1 VQILAGLGILPA
13 GLWFWR
19 HGQRYM
25 TWWVRRLWWPGVDWH
40 ARNLTKG
47 WYRLM
52 LRGLAV
58 WFVVGGVSLVAAGIV
73 NAARA

>member
-1 VQILAGLGILPA
+1 
-13 GLWFWR
+13 
-19 HGQRYM
+19 M
-25 TWWVRRLWWPGVDWH
+25 WWPGVDWH